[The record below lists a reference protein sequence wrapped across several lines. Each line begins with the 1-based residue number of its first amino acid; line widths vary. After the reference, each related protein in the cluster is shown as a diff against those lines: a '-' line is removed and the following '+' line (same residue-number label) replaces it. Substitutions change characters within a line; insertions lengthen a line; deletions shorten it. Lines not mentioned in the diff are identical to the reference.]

1 MRIRNCKSCIIAIAL
16 VTASCASVPPPTKEI
31 ALGED
36 ALADAQ
42 RAGATEHAPVALHL
56 AESKLASARDAMAH
70 DQNERAR
77 RLAEEAEVDA
87 KLAEAK
93 AQTAKAKAAVAQL
106 HEGIRTLRSELDRDS
121 N

>member
-1 MRIRNCKSCIIAIAL
+1 MGIRHCKPCIFAIVL
-16 VTASCASVPPPTKEI
+16 VTASCASVPPPTKEM
-31 ALGED
+31 ALGKE
-36 ALADAQ
+36 AISDAQ
-42 RAGATEHAPVALHL
+42 RAGATENSPVDLHL

-70 DQNERAR
+70 DENERAR

-93 AQTAKAKAAVAQL
+93 ARTAKAKAAVAQL
-106 HEGIRTLRSELDRDS
+106 HEGIRTLRNELDHAS